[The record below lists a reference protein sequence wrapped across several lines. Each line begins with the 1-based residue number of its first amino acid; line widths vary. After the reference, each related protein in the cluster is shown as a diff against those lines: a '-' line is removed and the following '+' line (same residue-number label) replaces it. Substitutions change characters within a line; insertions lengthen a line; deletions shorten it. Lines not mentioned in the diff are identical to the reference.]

1 MAQTLISHLESLP
14 SLTTD
19 VCDHG
24 TAFSM
29 AGPMVT
35 RIHQPMRPVKS
46 HVHINECNGVCS
58 ACWPPVFV
66 FVLIGNTWRYLN
78 PLLTLQHAT
87 WVAKDWKQHLV
98 AQRKQPCV
106 RERVSFP
113 CFVTL
118 LQHAPFSKAFEP
130 HSRNAITTLTN
141 NKHVC

>member
-1 MAQTLISHLESLP
+1 MPQTIISHLESLP
-14 SLTTD
+14 SLPTD
-19 VCDHG
+19 VCNRG
-24 TAFSM
+24 TVFSM

-35 RIHQPMRPVKS
+35 RHQHMRPVKS

-78 PLLTLQHAT
+78 PLLTLQHAM

-98 AQRKQPCV
+98 VQQKQPCV
-106 RERVSFP
+106 WERVSFP

-118 LQHAPFSKAFEP
+118 LQHAPFSEAFGP
-130 HSRNAITTLTN
+130 HSQNAITTLTN

>member
-1 MAQTLISHLESLP
+1 MPQTIISHLESLP
-14 SLTTD
+14 SLPTD
-19 VCDHG
+19 VCNRG
-24 TAFSM
+24 TVFSM

-35 RIHQPMRPVKS
+35 RHQHMRPVKS

-78 PLLTLQHAT
+78 PLLTLQHAM

-98 AQRKQPCV
+98 VQQKQPCV
-106 RERVSFP
+106 CERVSFP

-118 LQHAPFSKAFEP
+118 LQHARFSEAFGP
-130 HSRNAITTLTN
+130 HSQNAITTLTN